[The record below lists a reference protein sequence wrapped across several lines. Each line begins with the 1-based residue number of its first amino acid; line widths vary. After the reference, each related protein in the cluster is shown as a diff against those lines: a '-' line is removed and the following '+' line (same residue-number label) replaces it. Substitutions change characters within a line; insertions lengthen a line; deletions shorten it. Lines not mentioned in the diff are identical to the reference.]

1 MKMQN
6 KKKTR
11 KTILKVTRGE
21 ENIIY
26 KKATITWWTVDFST
40 ETVKVRRETIC
51 IFKILKGNNHQPNI
65 AFPVEKNPLRM
76 KIK

>member
-1 MKMQN
+1 MQN

-26 KKATITWWTVDFST
+26 KKVTIT
-40 ETVKVRRETIC
+40 
-51 IFKILKGNNHQPNI
+51 
-65 AFPVEKNPLRM
+65 
-76 KIK
+76 